1 VNLGVSKDQRLSLN
15 PSQISGAC
23 GRLMCCL
30 RYEHEFY
37 VQSRK
42 RFPKEGKLIRTKR
55 GEEKV
60 LTNDIFRDRVT
71 LRGEDGEVRTI
82 ELAELRNEA
91 ETVGAPLPISMT
103 AIAADD
109 SPSRGDDTEVALD
122 EELIEE
128 TVVIPVIT
136 VSETAEIEIP
146 APEVVPQAQAAD
158 ARERRPHRRRGRRGG
173 RRNRQGGRPNA
184 EGGDAAD
191 GGDAAEGGDAGDAS
205 DAGDSE

>member
-1 VNLGVSKDQRLSLN
+1 M
-15 PSQISGAC
+15 A
-23 GRLMCCL
+23 
-30 RYEHEFY
+30 
-37 VQSRK
+37 
-42 RFPKEGKLIRTKR
+42 
-55 GEEKV
+55 
-60 LTNDIFRDRVT
+60 
-71 LRGEDGEVRTI
+71 
-82 ELAELRNEA
+82 
-91 ETVGAPLPISMT
+91 
-103 AIAADD
+103 AIAAEV
-109 SPSRGDDTEVALD
+109 SPSRGDDAEVALD
-122 EELIEE
+122 EALIEE

-191 GGDAAEGGDAGDAS
+191 GGDAGDGGDGS